1 MKNIWIL
8 SGEASGDMYGAKLAD
23 ELRLI
28 ASERGEELHIAGMG
42 GPKMIAAG
50 IDIRVDSTEL
60 GVIGFV
66 EILRHIFTFI
76 NIFFKLVKQA
86 RAERPDRVVLIDY
99 PGFNLLFA
107 WMMYRSKI
115 PVVWYVCP
123 HLWVWGK
130 WRLPVLAKICSKM
143 LVIFPFE
150 VEVFADTPLKA
161 DFVGHPLVELVEGR
175 RDPAIV
181 RDPNAFLLLPGSRT
195 MEIERLLPIMLDSV
209 CQISEK
215 HPQLSFYLS
224 APREKITN
232 LCKKTIEVYRG
243 KHPELPQI
251 AVSTGDTGK
260 WQQQAGTGLAAS
272 GTVTVESAIAGLPL
286 VVGYQINW
294 LSVVISLLLS
304 VKLFRGF
311 FTMTNIIAN
320 KVVYEEFL
328 QHHFCTE
335 NIVPAV
341 ERILPGGER
350 RQEVE
355 ADMVAV
361 RNMLAASSGSAARQ
375 AALAITA
382 EEAEK

>member
-8 SGEASGDMYGAKLAD
+8 SGEASGDMYGAKLAE

-28 ASERGEELHIAGMG
+28 AAGRGETIRIAGMG

-66 EILRHIFTFI
+66 EILKHIFTFI

-86 RAERPDRVVLIDY
+86 KTERPDRVVLIDY

-107 WMMYRSKI
+107 WVMYRNKI
-115 PVVWYVCP
+115 PVIWYVCP

-130 WRLPVLAKICSKM
+130 WRLPVLAKICTKM

-150 VEVFADTPLKA
+150 VEVFEKTPLKP
-161 DFVGHPLVELVEGR
+161 DFVGHPLVDIVEGR
-175 RDPAIV
+175 RDPAIT
-181 RDPNAFLLLPGSRT
+181 RDPNAFLLLPGSRV
-195 MEIERLLPIMLDSV
+195 MEIERLLPVMLESV

-215 HPQLSFYLS
+215 HPQLRFFLS
-224 APREKITN
+224 TPRKKVAD
-232 LCKKTIEVYRG
+232 LCCKMIEDFR
-243 KHPELPQI
+243 KRNNALPEI
-251 AVSTGDTGK
+251 SVSTGDTGV
-260 WQQQAGTGLAAS
+260 WQQKAGTGLAAS

-286 VVGYQINW
+286 VVGYRVSW
-294 LSVVISLLLS
+294 LSIIIAVLLQ

-311 FTMTNIIAN
+311 FTMTNIIAD
-320 KVVYEEFL
+320 KVVFEEFL
-328 QHHFCTE
+328 QHRFKTE

-355 ADMVAV
+355 ADMLEV
-361 RNMLAASSGSAARQ
+361 RNMLAAQSGSAARQ
-375 AALAITA
+375 AALAITCN
-382 EEAEK
+382 EEA

>member
-107 WMMYRSKI
+107 LMMYRSKI

-195 MEIERLLPIMLDSV
+195 MEIERLLPTMLDSV

-243 KHPELPQI
+243 KHPELPVI
-251 AVSTGDTGK
+251 TVSTGDTGK

-286 VVGYQINW
+286 VVGYRTNW
-294 LSVVISLLLS
+294 LSIIIAILLS

-311 FTMTNIIAN
+311 FTMTNIIAD

-328 QHHFCTE
+328 QHRFRTE
-335 NIVPAV
+335 NIVPAI

-355 ADMVAV
+355 AEMLEV